1 MKIAIGSDHAGFG
14 LKGEVLALLNGTG
27 SEIIDC
33 GTNNTAS
40 VDYPDFGEKVSRMV
54 SSGEVDRGILICGT
68 GIGMSMVANKFPN
81 VRAALCN
88 DLFSARM
95 SRLHNDANVLVLGGR
110 IIGTDLAAEIVRTW
124 LETPFEGDRHMRRL
138 QKIKKIEDTV
148 NGNGN

>member
-27 SEIIDC
+27 PEIIDC

-88 DLFSARM
+88 DLFSAKM

-138 QKIKKIEDTV
+138 QKIKKIEETA

>member
-14 LKGEVLALLNGTG
+14 LKGDVLALLNGTG
-27 SEIIDC
+27 SEIIHC

-138 QKIKKIEDTV
+138 QKIKKIEETAS
-148 NGNGN
+148 GNGN